1 MNLSRAVHGS
11 MHDFEETLAAT
22 NRSAAILAAET
33 FCWSEIWKFRNVGHV
48 ELAAARMAAVR
59 RRSRSERI
67 ANRVATRLQSSSRST
82 IILLDRGSRRRKA
95 GASRR

>member
-1 MNLSRAVHGS
+1 

-48 ELAAARMAAVR
+48 ELAAARMAALRFMVPMRVR
-59 RRSRSERI
+59 FWRW
-67 ANRVATRLQSSSRST
+67 RLPMNPSLQLSDNFCAYA
-82 IILLDRGSRRRKA
+82 L
-95 GASRR
+95 